1 MKVCVESLGKYLV
14 YLFICRRLLG
24 LNPEVIETKEIG
36 SEEDENGVP
45 ELDKVKIKHVRKE
58 NEMID
63 RTGMEETI
71 VVDGHYRGFHF
82 NNYFMNRWVD
92 PEVCKRY
99 GIPESKEELGT
110 KNDHSAS
117 EIDKTV
123 PKPKSKK
130 GTVIIHMTFHEIVY
144 SKREQS
150 KVFLFK
156 SKFLFLQACGTK
168 YIAL

>member
-1 MKVCVESLGKYLV
+1 M
-14 YLFICRRLLG
+14 
-24 LNPEVIETKEIG
+24 NPEVIETKEIG
-36 SEEDENGVP
+36 SEEDENSVP

-82 NNYFMNRWVD
+82 EYSFMNRWVD

-123 PKPKSKK
+123 PKPQSKK
-130 GTVIIHMTFHEIVY
+130 GTVIIIN
-144 SKREQS
+144 SI
-150 KVFLFK
+150 L
-156 SKFLFLQACGTK
+156 
-168 YIAL
+168 

>member
-45 ELDKVKIKHVRKE
+45 ELDKVKFKHVRKE

-92 PEVCKRY
+92 PEVCTRD
-99 GIPESKEELGT
+99 GIPEAKEE
-110 KNDHSAS
+110 
-117 EIDKTV
+117 
-123 PKPKSKK
+123 
-130 GTVIIHMTFHEIVY
+130 
-144 SKREQS
+144 
-150 KVFLFK
+150 
-156 SKFLFLQACGTK
+156 
-168 YIAL
+168 